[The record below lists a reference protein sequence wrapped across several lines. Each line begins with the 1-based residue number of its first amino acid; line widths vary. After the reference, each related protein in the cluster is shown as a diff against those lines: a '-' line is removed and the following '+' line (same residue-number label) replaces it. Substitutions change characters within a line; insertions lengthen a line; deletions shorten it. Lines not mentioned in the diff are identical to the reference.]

1 MAINWKHYYSDALLR
16 IFVRTPHEEKFR
28 ELAEYLEANFNYR
41 SHGDPS
47 ESNRCKMSR
56 EVIDDHISRFRELRT
71 NQHFAGINLNELTLE
86 RVTLLL
92 LKVLPSSRINPV
104 LNNGVSTLLRFYG
117 SFLAFCLIEE
127 LGQDLDARHIP
138 WRSQ

>member
-47 ESNRCKMSR
+47 ESNRYKMSR

-92 LKVLPSSRINPV
+92 LKVLPSSRISAGITCKATCTTG
-104 LNNGVSTLLRFYG
+104 LCE
-117 SFLAFCLIEE
+117 SFTKTICCLYF
-127 LGQDLDARHIP
+127 L
-138 WRSQ
+138 